1 MKLTFLGTGAAYYPV
16 LGSTSAFFTA
26 DDILYLI
33 DCGETTFARLF
44 EKIELY
50 KASEVYVLL
59 THIHAD
65 HFGSLG
71 SFTSYCK
78 NVLEKKVTIVSPD
91 ENVVK
96 VLAMTGLTL
105 QDYTYDNDF
114 TKTFPGNIKITPVDV
129 IHDPS
134 MGCYGFYLDD
144 GQEIIYY
151 GGDSCGMPD
160 GLMEKIKDGTV
171 SVAYQEV
178 TYETKF
184 SAGHTC
190 LEQLCQLVPEEL
202 RDKFVCMHFG
212 SDFLDLV
219 ESCGFEIAKAE

>member
-1 MKLTFLGTGAAYYPV
+1 MELTFLGTGAAYYPV
-16 LGSTSAFFTA
+16 LGSTSAYFKAA
-26 DDILYLI
+26 DTLYLI
-33 DCGETTFARLF
+33 DCGETTFASLF
-44 EKIELY
+44 DRIELY
-50 KASEVYVLL
+50 QANDVVVIL
-59 THIHAD
+59 THIHSD

-78 NVLEKKVTIVSPD
+78 NILGKKVTILTPD

-105 QDYTYDNDF
+105 QDYTYDNNF
-114 TKTFPGNIKITPVDV
+114 EKTFSGNIRITPVEV
-129 IHDPS
+129 IHDPC
-134 MGCYGFYLDD
+134 MGCYGYYFDD
-144 GQEIIYY
+144 GNEVIYY

-160 GLMEKIKDGTV
+160 GLLEKIKDGSV

-178 TYETKF
+178 TYETKM

-190 LEQLCQLVPEEL
+190 LEQLCQLVPEEF

-212 SDFLDLV
+212 GDYVDLV
-219 ESCGFEIAKAE
+219 SSCGFGVAKAE